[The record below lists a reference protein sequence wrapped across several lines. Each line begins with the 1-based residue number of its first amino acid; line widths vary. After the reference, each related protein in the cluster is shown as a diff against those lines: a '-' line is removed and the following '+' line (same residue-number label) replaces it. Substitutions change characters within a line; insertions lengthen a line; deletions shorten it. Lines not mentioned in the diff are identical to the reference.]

1 MSLNDR
7 MTRPSAGA
15 GPLIAGMVL
24 LALGVLGV
32 ILYAVGAPDQ
42 AGTATPLGAMR
53 GVLVIAA
60 ALCMG
65 LGAALTVVGIIK
77 RRKRG

>member
-1 MSLNDR
+1 MSMNDR
-7 MTRPSAGA
+7 MTRPSGGA
-15 GPLIAGMVL
+15 GPLIGGIVL

-42 AGTATPLGAMR
+42 ADTGTGLGALR
-53 GVLVIAA
+53 GALVIGAA
-60 ALCMG
+60 ICMG
-65 LGAALTVVGIIK
+65 LGATLTLVAIIK